1 MRTDTELAAWPH
13 LYRPGTGPVLLMLHG
28 TGGSEI
34 DMLGL
39 SDEIDPAAAVIAPR
53 GQVLEGG
60 ALRWFRRLS
69 EGVFD
74 VDDVVFRAG
83 SLAEFVGWAASAY
96 DLSARKIVAAGFSNG
111 ANIALATGILS
122 PGLFD
127 TTIAFSGMYPFGARA
142 MSTHP
147 AGAPVGTASTGLDV
161 SQDVAGSQDVAVS
174 TELAAQRFVLL
185 NGDSDPMAPV
195 VSVDRLVAELTRTG
209 ADVARHTRTGGHGIT
224 SDDLRIARA
233 AYRAAAARGGGS

>member
-1 MRTDTELAAWPH
+1 
-13 LYRPGTGPVLLMLHG
+13 
-28 TGGSEI
+28 
-34 DMLGL
+34 MLGL
-39 SDEIDPAAAVIAPR
+39 SDEIDPTAAVIAPR
-53 GQVLEGG
+53 GQVSEGG
-60 ALRWFRRLS
+60 ALRWFRRFS

-83 SLAEFVGWAASAY
+83 NLAEFIGWAASAY
-96 DLSARKIVAAGFSNG
+96 DLGGRRIVAAGFSNG
-111 ANIALATGILS
+111 ANIALATGILF

-147 AGAPVGTASTGLDV
+147 ASATVKTASATLETASTGLAV
-161 SQDVAGSQDVAVS
+161 SQDLAVS
-174 TELAAQRFVLL
+174 AGLAAQRFVLL
-185 NGDSDPMAPV
+185 NGDSDPMAPA